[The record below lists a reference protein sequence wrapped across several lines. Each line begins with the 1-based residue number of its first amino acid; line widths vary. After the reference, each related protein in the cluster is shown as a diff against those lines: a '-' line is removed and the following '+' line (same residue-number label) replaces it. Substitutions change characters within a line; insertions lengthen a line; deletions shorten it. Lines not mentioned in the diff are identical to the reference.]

1 MIRRFALLPI
11 ALLAVVSI
19 VLAACSS
26 TPQAPA
32 LTDPK
37 EIIAKGATSMASVKT
52 VEFTGSFSGSVNVP
66 NMGAMDLSTIKLSGA
81 SDLASKSAKFS
92 FDAPTLMGTKI
103 DAIVVGGAAYY
114 KVAGP
119 FAAMMGA
126 ASADKYTKTEI
137 PTNSSDP
144 FGLVTDTTKVTTQ
157 IQEALAKLPT
167 PPTKGA
173 DEKCGD
179 QDCYHVTIK
188 LTAAEMQALSP
199 GSAGLDGDMTFDMWT
214 RKSDY
219 RPAKLSLSATSSQMG
234 TFGMVLEL
242 KYDTAVSIAAPP
254 ADQVAP

>member
-37 EIIAKGATSMASVKT
+37 EIIAKGSTSLASVKT
-52 VEFTGSFSGSVNVP
+52 VEFTGSFTGNLTVP
-66 NMGAMDLSTIKLSGA
+66 NMGAMDLSTIKLAGA
-81 SDLASKSAKFS
+81 VDMPNKTAKLS
-92 FDAPTLMGTKI
+92 LDAPTLMGSKI
-103 DAIVVGGAAYY
+103 DAIVVGGAAYV
-114 KVAGP
+114 KVGGLLAG
-119 FAAMMGA
+119 MMGGG
-126 ASADKYTKTEI
+126 SADKYSKTDV
-137 PTNSSDP
+137 SSSASDP
-144 FGLVTDTTKVTTQ
+144 FGLVTDTTKITTQ

-199 GSAGLDGDMTFDMWT
+199 GSAGLDGDLTFDMWT

-219 RPAKLSLSATSSQMG
+219 RPAKLSLSATSAEVG
-234 TFGMVLEL
+234 TFGMVLEI
-242 KYDTAVSIAAPP
+242 KYDTTLSIVAPP
-254 ADQVAP
+254 ADQIAP

>member
-37 EIIAKGATSMASVKT
+37 EIIAKGATSLTSVKT
-52 VEFTGSFSGSVNVP
+52 VEFTGTFSGSVNVP
-66 NMGAMDLSTIKLSGA
+66 SMGAMDLSTIKMAGA
-81 SDLASKSAKFS
+81 VDMPNKTAKFS
-92 FDAPTLMGTKI
+92 LDAPTLMGSKVDLVVAGGVAYI
-103 DAIVVGGAAYY
+103 KVGGLL
-114 KVAGP
+114 AG
-119 FAAMMGA
+119 MMGGG
-126 ASADKYTKTEI
+126 SADKYSKTDV
-137 PTNSSDP
+137 SSSVSDP
-144 FGLVTDTTKVTTQ
+144 FGMVTDTTKVTTQ

-214 RKSDY
+214 RKGDY

>member
-37 EIIAKGATSMASVKT
+37 EILAKGVTSLTGVKT
-52 VEFTGSFSGSVNVP
+52 LEFTGTFTGNLSVP
-66 NMGAMDLSTIKLSGA
+66 NMGPMDLSTLKLAGA
-81 SDLASKSAKFS
+81 LDIPNKNAKFT
-92 FDAPTLMGTKI
+92 FDAPSLMGTKI

-126 ASADKYTKTEI
+126 ASADKYTKTEV
-137 PTNSSDP
+137 PTDSSDP
-144 FGLVTDTTKVTTQ
+144 AAAVTDVTKATAQ
-157 IQEALAKLPT
+157 IQDALAKLPS
-167 PPTKGA
+167 PPTKAA

-188 LTAAEMQALSP
+188 LTAADMQALNP
-199 GSAGLDGDMTFDMWT
+199 GSTGLDGDLTFDMWT

-219 RPAKLSLSATSSQMG
+219 RPAKLSLSATSAQMG
-234 TFGMVLEL
+234 TFGMILEI
-242 KYDTAVSIAAPP
+242 KYDTALSIAAPP
-254 ADQVAP
+254 ADQIAP